1 MLMRMLARAATPLE
15 PYRRR
20 VELTRALAAVEAAIA
35 LRDEQGR
42 GGSPFANLDRL
53 RDDLLVA
60 LRPSEI
66 MLPTHRRVSPLKDDA
81 GGPPPRR
88 ARAPFPAPRRRGG
101 P

>member
-1 MLMRMLARAATPLE
+1 VGHALWLSARHPLCVVGHAPTPIE

-42 GGSPFANLDRL
+42 AVSPFANLDRL

-60 LRPSEI
+60 LRLSEI
-66 MLPTHRRVSPLKDDA
+66 MLPTH
-81 GGPPPRR
+81 
-88 ARAPFPAPRRRGG
+88 
-101 P
+101 